1 MIGGV
6 AILLVLTIL
15 PLSALMARRLPL
27 ASWIKMALVWV
38 AIFVL
43 LFVVVSL
50 WQGATSARGLLGGLF
65 Q

>member
-38 AIFVL
+38 AIFLL
-43 LFVVVSL
+43 LFLVVSL
-50 WQGATSARGLLGGLF
+50 WQGAASTGGLLGDIF
-65 Q
+65 R